1 VSSILDALEKIEAT
15 GGPQPPGG
23 GGGGGPE
30 RRPRW
35 LLAVLVVVA
44 LAAGA
49 GAGILLL
56 GRRDAAPPEAT
67 LVAIATTTIPTPT
80 TSTTTTAP
88 APTTSTMP
96 PAAELPAVV
105 AEAPVGA
112 APVSPPSIGDRERPW
127 GAAQE
132 PAATPEATPPSTA
145 MLAVAREAPSTTTIP
160 APRAALPAPVSE
172 PEPPLRPRPPASAPR
187 LRVSFLV
194 YSRNADRRTV
204 ALTIGDAGLTT
215 LHEGEEA
222 GGIEVVHIHPD
233 RVELRWQGEVFTLEV
248 RG

>member
-1 VSSILDALEKIEAT
+1 MSSILDALEKIEAT
-15 GGPQPPGG
+15 GDPQPSGG

-35 LLAVLVVVA
+35 RLALLVVVA

-67 LVAIATTTIPTPT
+67 PVAIAATTLPTPT

-88 APTTSTMP
+88 APTTSTIP

-105 AEAPVGA
+105 PEAPLGA
-112 APVSPPSIGDRERPW
+112 APVPPPSTGDRERPW

-132 PAATPEATPPSTA
+132 PAATAEETPPSTA
-145 MLAVAREAPSTTTIP
+145 VLAVGQEAPSTTTVP
-160 APRAALPAPVSE
+160 APPAAPPAPVAE
-172 PEPPLRPRPPASAPR
+172 AEPPPRRPPAGVPH

-194 YSRNADRRTV
+194 YSSVPARRTV

-215 LHEGEEA
+215 LHEGDEV
-222 GGIEVVHIHPD
+222 GGLGVVRIHPD
-233 RVELRWQGEVFTLEV
+233 RVELRWNGEAFTLEV